1 MDKVKNLGQVFTG
14 QDIVDMMLELRENE
28 GSVLE
33 PSAGHGAFSN
43 LIEDVVAVEYDEEI
57 CSPDMINMDFLEY
70 SLDNKFDTIIGNPPY
85 VSYLNVVDEVKKNYP
100 KDSLIDGRGNLCWR
114 FIEKCY
120 HHLTDKGEMI
130 FIVPIELL
138 KATSA
143 KKLNTF
149 LVKNGSFTHLYHMGE
164 NAFEGFSPN
173 TIIFRY
179 VKGVFQDTV
188 GNWEGTRKVQDMQ
201 GQLVWAESEY
211 SIPFSDF
218 FTVKV
223 GGASGADKL
232 FEHENGNKDFIV
244 SSTATNGKTK
254 KMFYNVKA
262 PELEKVKDLLL
273 QRRVK
278 VFTENNWWEWGRKY
292 HESDLPRV
300 YVNSKTRNQKPFF
313 THESDAYSGSI
324 LGIFIHT
331 EHSPEQVAEALNKLN
346 WEELGFF
353 SEGRFAFTQRALQNI
368 LLPSNFLDAEK

>member
-1 MDKVKNLGQVFTG
+1 MDKVKKLGQVFTG
-14 QDIVDMMLELRENE
+14 EDIVNMMLELRENN
-28 GSVLE
+28 GTVLE
-33 PSAGHGAFSN
+33 PSAGHGAFSD
-43 LIEDVVAVEYDEEI
+43 LIEDVVAIEYDPEI
-57 CSPDMINMDFLEY
+57 CPPHMINMDFLEY

-85 VSYLNVVDEVKKNYP
+85 VSYLNVVPDVKNNYRKN
-100 KDSLIDGRGNLCWR
+100 SLIDGRGNLCWR

-120 HHLTDKGEMI
+120 DHLNDKGEMI

-179 VKGVFQDTV
+179 VKGVKDLETI
-188 GNWEGTRKVQDMQ
+188 GYWEGTRKVQDME
-201 GQLVWAESEY
+201 GQLVWAENEY

-244 SSTATNGKTK
+244 SSTATTGETK

-262 PELEKVKDLLL
+262 PELEKIKSLLL
-273 QRRVK
+273 ERRIK
-278 VFTENNWWEWGRKY
+278 TFTEDNWWEWGRKY

-300 YVNSKTRNQKPFF
+300 YVNSKTRNLNPFF
-313 THESDAYSGSI
+313 THSSDAYSGSI
-324 LGIFIHT
+324 LAIFIKT
-331 EHSPEQVAEALNKLN
+331 DHSPTEVAKALNELN
-346 WEELGFF
+346 WEELGFY

-368 LLPSNFLDAEK
+368 LLPTNFLDS